1 MVPFCCRC
9 AAVNVWPD
17 SLEDGVVTVTVDY
30 TLVRTDLTLSD
41 VIVRIPLCVRLR
53 SARCCHV
60 VARS

>member
-1 MVPFCCRC
+1 M
-9 AAVNVWPD
+9 NVWPD

-60 VARS
+60 VAWS